1 MIRHIR
7 TILATLIIGGGVVAA
22 AAPSVS
28 AIDLFT
34 DPCGSGNSGDTA
46 VCKGKGDKVT
56 NLVQSIT
63 SIMLWALG
71 AVTTIMLIVGG
82 FKYVTSN
89 GDSNKIQAAKNT
101 ILYAV
106 IGLAVA
112 ILGQVIV
119 LYVVKWF

>member
-7 TILATLIIGGGVVAA
+7 TVLTALMIGTVIAVS
-22 AAPSVS
+22 AAPGVG
-28 AIDLFT
+28 AIKLF
-34 DPCGSGNSGDTA
+34 DEACKSGDDTA
-46 VCKGKGDKVT
+46 VCKSEGDRVST
-56 NLVQSIT
+56 LVKDIT
-63 SIMLWALG
+63 SLLLWVLG
-71 AVTTIMLIVGG
+71 AVTTLMLVFGG